1 MSNHQLAFL
10 LARITLGINFFLH
23 GFVRIPKLEAF
34 ASELTQGF
42 KGTMLPL
49 ALVEMIAYAIPF
61 IEVILGGFII
71 FGIFSKKSLAATAI
85 FIMTLITGGAFK
97 EDWGAVGTQML
108 YALFIFFLLK
118 SLEYEGW
125 TVKKSSEK
133 SELSIETKENRA

>member
-1 MSNHQLAFL
+1 MPKLTNNQLAFL

-34 ASELTQGF
+34 ASGLTQGF
-42 KGTMLPL
+42 EGKMLPL

-85 FIMTLITGGAFK
+85 FIMMLITGCAFK

-118 SLEYEGW
+118 NLKYEVW
-125 TVKKSSEK
+125 AVKKSS
-133 SELSIETKENRA
+133 SE